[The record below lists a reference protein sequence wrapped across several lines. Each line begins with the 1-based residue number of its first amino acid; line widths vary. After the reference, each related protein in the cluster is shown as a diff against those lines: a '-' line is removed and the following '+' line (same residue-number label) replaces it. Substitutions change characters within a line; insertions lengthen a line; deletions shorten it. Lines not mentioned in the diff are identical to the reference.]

1 MTESFGKRA
10 VQDEAAGQAAPSDE
24 GREAAAALSPLPD
37 ADAIAHGFFR
47 GMEKADGTREKAII
61 AAQSVRDTCRWLAEE
76 LRRSFAAIP
85 EMNDFSVIGKEG
97 CVYVMYRGAA
107 IIRAVA
113 SRTKLDTQRNF
124 LPCWLQFDDYRL
136 EHTVR
141 LLDPR
146 GEGGWNDIF
155 HAIGEYC
162 ALKKAGVT
170 FLPMPIEIKDYV

>member
-1 MTESFGKRA
+1 
-10 VQDEAAGQAAPSDE
+10 
-24 GREAAAALSPLPD
+24 
-37 ADAIAHGFFR
+37 
-47 GMEKADGTREKAII
+47 
-61 AAQSVRDTCRWLAEE
+61 
-76 LRRSFAAIP
+76 
-85 EMNDFSVIGKEG
+85 
-97 CVYVMYRGAA
+97 
-107 IIRAVA
+107 
-113 SRTKLDTQRNF
+113 
-124 LPCWLQFDDYRL
+124 L